1 MAVQF
6 KDYYQTLGVPRTAK
20 SEEIQKAF
28 RKLARQYH
36 PDVAKGKDKASA
48 EEKFKEINEAYEVL
62 SDAKKRERYDSLG
75 ADWKQGSEFRP
86 PPEWSQQRSSGR
98 PSSGGFEYQFGG
110 TGFSDFFEQI
120 FGSARGG
127 RSPFGEASQGFET
140 EEAQPGRDS
149 EAEILV
155 TLAEA
160 AHGALRPITVRR
172 NVACETCHGTGRI
185 APRRACTTCGG
196 SGLVSREAHYK
207 VKIPAGVLEGQSLR
221 LAGHGELGEGS
232 APAGDLYL
240 RVRFAKHPDFRVEGS
255 DLYYELHLAPWEAVL
270 GANVSVP
277 TMDQPVSIKIPAG
290 AQGGQTLRVRG
301 RGMPN
306 RSGGAGDLYAVL
318 QVRVPAEIT
327 EKERALWQQLSK
339 ESHFKPRE

>member
-6 KDYYQTLGVPRTAK
+6 KDYYQILGVSRTAK

-36 PDVAKGKDKASA
+36 PDVAKGKDKAVA

-62 SDAKKRERYDSLG
+62 GDEEKRKRYDSLG
-75 ADWKQGSEFRP
+75 ADWKQGSEFQP
-86 PPEWSQQRSSGR
+86 PPEWGRQASGR
-98 PSSGGFEYQFGG
+98 ATSGGFEYQFGG

-127 RSPFGEASQGFET
+127 RSPFTEAMES
-140 EEAQPGRDS
+140 EESEEDRHGRDS
-149 EAEILV
+149 EAEIFV
-155 TLAEA
+155 TLEEA

-172 NVACETCHGTGRI
+172 NAGCEACHGTGRI
-185 APRRACTTCGG
+185 GPRRACTACGG
-196 SGLVSREAHYK
+196 SGLVSRESHYK
-207 VKIPAGVLEGQSLR
+207 VKIPPGVLEGQALR
-221 LAGHGELGEGS
+221 LAGRGESGEGRGPS
-232 APAGDLYL
+232 GDLYL

-270 GANVSVP
+270 GANVPIP

-301 RGMPN
+301 RGMPL
-306 RSGGAGDLYAVL
+306 RGGGSGDLYAVL
-318 QVRVPAEIT
+318 QVRVPTETT
-327 EKERALWQQLSK
+327 EKERSLWQQLAR

>member
-6 KDYYQTLGVPRTAK
+6 KDYYQTLGVSRSAK
-20 SEEIQKAF
+20 GEEIQKAF

-36 PDVAKGKDKASA
+36 PDVAKGKDKAAA

-75 ADWKQGSEFRP
+75 ADWKQGSDFRP
-86 PPEWSQQRSSGR
+86 PPEWNQQTGGR
-98 PSSGGFEYQFGG
+98 PTSGGFEYQFGG

-120 FGSARGG
+120 FGGGRGK
-127 RSPFGEASQGFET
+127 RSPFGQAPGYGER
-140 EEAQPGRDS
+140 EEVQPGRDS

-155 TLAEA
+155 TLEEA
-160 AHGALRPITVRR
+160 AHGSLRPITVRR
-172 NVACETCHGTGRI
+172 NVECDTCHGTGRVG
-185 APRRACTTCGG
+185 PRKACTACGG
-196 SGLVSREAHYK
+196 SGLVSRESHYK
-207 VKIPAGVLEGQSLR
+207 VKIPPGVLEGQSLR
-221 LAGHGELGEGS
+221 LAGHGESGEGN

-270 GANVSVP
+270 GANVSIP

-290 AQGGQTLRVRG
+290 AQGGQTMRVRG
-301 RGMPN
+301 RGMPS

-318 QVRVPAEIT
+318 QVRVPTETT
-327 EKERALWQQLSK
+327 EKERSLWQQLSK
-339 ESHFKPRE
+339 ESHFRPRE

>member
-6 KDYYQTLGVPRTAK
+6 KDYYQSLGVPRTAK
-20 SEEIQKAF
+20 AEEIQKSF

-36 PDVAKGKDKASA
+36 PDVAKNKATA

-75 ADWKQGSEFRP
+75 ANWKQGSEFRP
-86 PPEWSQQRSSGR
+86 PPEWNQQSSGR
-98 PSSGGFEYQFGG
+98 TGGGGFEYQFGG

-120 FGSARGG
+120 FGSSRGG
-127 RSPFGEASQGFET
+127 RSPFGQASQHVERD
-140 EEAQPGRDS
+140 EVQPGRDS

-172 NVACETCHGTGRI
+172 NVACETCHGTGRM
-185 APRRACTTCGG
+185 APRKACTTCGG
-196 SGLVSREAHYK
+196 SGLVAREAHYK

-255 DLYYELHLAPWEAVL
+255 DLYCELQLAPWEAVL

-277 TMDQPVSIKIPAG
+277 TMDQAVSIKIPAG

-306 RSGGAGDLYAVL
+306 RGGGSGDLYAVL
-318 QVRVPAEIT
+318 QVRVPTEIT
-327 EKERALWQQLSK
+327 EKERALWQQLAK
-339 ESHFKPRE
+339 ESDFKPRE